1 VDRLACA
8 WLIRRFIDPHARILW
23 LASPA
28 DCPADAIGFDFDDA
42 TFSHVGTRVSF
53 EVLLASFML
62 EQAGLQRLGQL
73 VHFWT

>member
-1 VDRLACA
+1 
-8 WLIRRFIDPHARILW
+8 LW

-73 VHFWT
+73 VHFLT